1 MKLRIA
7 TYNTHKGFSHFNQRM
22 MVHELHL
29 HLQALYAEIVFL
41 QEVQGENPHLA
52 LRVLCLEN
60 ISNHAAMR
68 RSLNCYETPIY

>member
-1 MKLRIA
+1 MSF
-7 TYNTHKGFSHFNQRM
+7 TC
-22 MVHELHL
+22 